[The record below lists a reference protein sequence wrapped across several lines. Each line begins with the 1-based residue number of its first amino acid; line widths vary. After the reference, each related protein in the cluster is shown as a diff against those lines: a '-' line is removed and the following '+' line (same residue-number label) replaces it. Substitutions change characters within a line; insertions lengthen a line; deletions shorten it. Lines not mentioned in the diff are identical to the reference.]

1 MKLNLSDLLGTLLLA
16 TWITSMLYAV
26 IIKET
31 WFYFKT
37 FPQDRLILKIH
48 VGLVVLGDTASLVG
62 TRVLVQY
69 FPLGPRPEL
78 PDIQIFCSDS
88 ELALL
93 DIQPVADGLGGACE
107 ATAAIFIIWPD
118 YSERHRAKATVI
130 TWLTSSAATDVF
142 ISLALVWQLF
152 SIKTS
157 FSQTEGT
164 IKRLIRQTVQTGSA
178 SSIIAICTLIAFLKG
193 NSSNVEALLAY
204 LLEKI
209 YVLTLLTNLNMRKL
223 SHANTPFSGD
233 EEMGKKSARIN
244 PAVTVDAI
252 QVRRSV
258 VRMDDSYRTPI
269 DGDSHTNIDSDS
281 NVMIDFEAGEV
292 STRIPSSVL
301 VFFVEHRCALT
312 SQGW

>member
-1 MKLNLSDLLGTLLLA
+1 MATLLLA
-16 TWITSMLYAV
+16 TSITSMLYAV

-62 TRVLVQY
+62 TRVL
-69 FPLGPRPEL
+69 EL

-93 DIQPVADGLGGACE
+93 DIQPVADGLG
-107 ATAAIFIIWPD
+107 
-118 YSERHRAKATVI
+118 
-130 TWLTSSAATDVF
+130 DVF

-157 FSQTEGT
+157 FSQTEGYALIDICTFDSLPLLGST
-164 IKRLIRQTVQTGSA
+164 IKRLIRQIVQTGSA

-193 NSSNVEALLAY
+193 NSSNGKLSLLKWRKQGLTYRSHYVVEALLAY

-252 QVRRSV
+252 QPPSTAT
-258 VRMDDSYRTPI
+258 RTPI
-269 DGDSHTNIDSDS
+269 
-281 NVMIDFEAGEV
+281 
-292 STRIPSSVL
+292 STLI
-301 VFFVEHRCALT
+301 
-312 SQGW
+312 QM